1 MKRYLELE
9 IGCLHILRKETARE
23 ELRELLDLLN
33 GGNEIPAH
41 TRGVRRKQCSSQLL
55 PPYRNLAPMNKNR
68 RQTNS
73 QAF

>member
-1 MKRYLELE
+1 MLNDGANGQVSSEKNV
-9 IGCLHILRKETARE
+9 RE
-23 ELRELLDLLN
+23 ELRELLNLLN
-33 GGNEIPAH
+33 GGNEVLAH
-41 TRGVRRKQCSSQLL
+41 TRGVRRKQCSSQVL

>member
-1 MKRYLELE
+1 MLNDGANGQVSSEKNV
-9 IGCLHILRKETARE
+9 RE
-23 ELRELLDLLN
+23 ELRELLNLLN
-33 GGNEIPAH
+33 GGNKVPAH
-41 TRGVRRKQCSSQLL
+41 TRGVRRKQCSSQVL

>member
-1 MKRYLELE
+1 MLNDRANDQVSSEKNV
-9 IGCLHILRKETARE
+9 RE
-23 ELRELLDLLN
+23 ELRELLNLLN
-33 GGNEIPAH
+33 GGNEVPAH
-41 TRGVRRKQCSSQLL
+41 TRGVRRKQCSSQVL